1 MMKKLTPSQI
11 IVLGFAGIILLGAFI
26 LMLPIS
32 STCRGWTPFNEAL
45 FTSTTS
51 VCVTG
56 VVVQDT
62 GSYWTSFGH
71 TIILLLIQIGGLGV
85 VTVAASFV
93 LFSGRRISLHAKN
106 TFVEAT
112 SSSTL
117 ASVASLTKYIIKGTV
132 LIECLGAL
140 AMMPVFCADYGLK
153 GIWYAFFH
161 SVSAFCN
168 AGIDLL
174 GWPGHRFPSLTGYIS
189 NATINI
195 TVMSLIILGG
205 LGFITWEDM
214 RKEKLHFSRYR
225 LQSKVILVSTIFLIF
240 LPALYFFFYDFASLP
255 LKSRILA
262 SLFQSV
268 TPRTAGFN
276 TVDLASMTSTSQG
289 ISIFLMLIGASPG
302 STGGGMKNT
311 TFTILLMTCVAV
323 FRRKDDTEIFGRR
336 IEIDIIKNAATIAMM
351 YIVLSLAAAMVI
363 STIDSLPVSLT
374 LYDTAS
380 AIGTVGSS
388 LGITPNLS
396 IPSRYILICLMF
408 FGRVGGLTII
418 YATFLMP
425 HVVSRFPAESVT
437 VG

>member
-1 MMKKLTPSQI
+1 MKKLTPAQI

-56 VVVQDT
+56 LVVQDT

-71 TIILLLIQIGGLGV
+71 MIIMLLIQIGGLGV
-85 VTVAASFV
+85 VTVAASFA
-93 LFSGRRISLHAKN
+93 LFSGRRISLHARN
-106 TFVEAT
+106 TIVEAT

-117 ASVASLTKYIIKGTV
+117 DSVTHLTKYIIRGTLLV
-132 LIECLGAL
+132 ECLGAL
-140 AMMPVFCADYGLK
+140 VMMPVFCADYGLK

-174 GWPGHRFPSLTGYIS
+174 GWPGNKFPSLTGYVS

-195 TVMSLIILGG
+195 TIMSLIILGG
-205 LGFITWEDM
+205 LGFLTWEDM
-214 RKEKLHFSRYR
+214 REEKFRFSRYR
-225 LQSKVILVSTIFLIF
+225 LQSKVILVSTLCLIT
-240 LPALYFFFYDFASLP
+240 LPAIYFFFYDFASLP

-276 TVDLASMTSTSQG
+276 TVDLASMSSASQG
-289 ISIFLMLIGASPG
+289 ISIMLMLIGASPG

-311 TFTILLMTCVAV
+311 TFTVLLMTCIAV
-323 FRRKDDTEIFGRR
+323 FRRKKDTEIFGRR

-351 YIVLSLAAAMVI
+351 YVVFSLLGAIAI
-363 STIDSLPVSLT
+363 STIDGLPIPST
-374 LYDTAS
+374 WYDTAS

-388 LGITPNLS
+388 LGITPKLS

-418 YATFLMP
+418 YAAFFSSQST
-425 HVVSRFPAESVT
+425 SRFPEERIT

>member
-1 MMKKLTPSQI
+1 MKKLTPSQI

-32 STCRGWTPFNEAL
+32 STCHGWTPFNEAL

-56 VVVQDT
+56 LVVQDT
-62 GSYWTSFGH
+62 GTYWTNFGH
-71 TIILLLIQIGGLGV
+71 VIIMLLIQIGGLGV
-85 VTVAASFV
+85 VTVAASFAS
-93 LFSGRRISLHAKN
+93 FSGRHISLFVRN
-106 TFVEAT
+106 TMVEAT

-117 ASVASLTKYIIKGTV
+117 DSVTNLTKQIIKGTL
-132 LIECLGAL
+132 LIECIGAL
-140 AMMPVFCADYGLK
+140 AMMPIFCADYGVK

-174 GWPGHRFPSLTGYIS
+174 GWPGHTFPSLTGYVS
-189 NATINI
+189 SATINI
-195 TVMSLIILGG
+195 AVMSLIVLGG

-214 RKEKLHFSRYR
+214 RAEKFRFSHYR
-225 LQSKVILVSTIFLIF
+225 LQSKVILTSTLCLIL
-240 LPALYFFFYDFASLP
+240 LPAIYFFFYDFYAFP

-276 TVDLASMTSTSQG
+276 TVDLASMSSTSQG
-289 ISIFLMLIGASPG
+289 ISIVLMLIGASPG

-311 TFTILLMTCVAV
+311 TFTVLLMTCIAV
-323 FRRKDDTEIFGRR
+323 FRRKKDTEIFGRR

-351 YIVLSLAAAMVI
+351 YVVFSLLGAMAI
-363 STIDSLPVSLT
+363 STIDGLPLSST
-374 LYDTAS
+374 WYDTAS

-388 LGITPNLS
+388 LGITPQLS
-396 IPSRYILICLMF
+396 IPSRYILIILMY

-418 YATFLMP
+418 YAAFFSKP
-425 HVVSRFPAESVT
+425 NASRFPAEEIT